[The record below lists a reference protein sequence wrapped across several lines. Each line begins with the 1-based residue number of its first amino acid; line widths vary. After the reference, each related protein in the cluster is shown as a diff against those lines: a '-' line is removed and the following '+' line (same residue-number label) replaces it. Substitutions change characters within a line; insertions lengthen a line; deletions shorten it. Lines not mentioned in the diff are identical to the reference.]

1 MRFVLISRRTHMT
14 TIIAGRLE
22 QQSQVQEAIDA
33 LRDAGFAENQISSF
47 YVNPAGQ
54 HDQYALGGDHDKST
68 GAKHSDR
75 GIAGGGAVG
84 AAVGVATTPFLGP
97 AGAAAGAL
105 VGAHIGSL
113 VGSMSQMDEAEQ
125 SLAVR
130 RSGMF
135 IAVCVPEHEDERHAV
150 DVLRSV
156 GAQDLERADGNIID
170 GDWNDFDPT
179 STPAFLDPHPGLG
192 ENASGNAQRI

>member
-1 MRFVLISRRTHMT
+1 MT

-22 QQSQVQEAIDA
+22 QQSQVQDAIDA
-33 LRDAGFAENQISSF
+33 LRDAGFAEEQITSF
-47 YVNPAGQ
+47 YVNPPGQ
-54 HDQYALGGDHDKST
+54 HDQYPLGGDHDKST

-75 GIAGGGAVG
+75 GVAGGGAIG
-84 AAVGVATTPFLGP
+84 AAVGVATTPLLGP

-125 SLAVR
+125 SLPIR
-130 RSGMF
+130 HSGMF
-135 IAVCVPEHEDERHAV
+135 VAVCVPEYEEEGHAV
-150 DVLRSV
+150 EVLRSV
-156 GAQDLERADGNIID
+156 GALDLERADGAIID

-179 STPAFLDPHPGLG
+179 SAPIFVDFRPIQG
-192 ENASGNAQRI
+192 GNLQRI